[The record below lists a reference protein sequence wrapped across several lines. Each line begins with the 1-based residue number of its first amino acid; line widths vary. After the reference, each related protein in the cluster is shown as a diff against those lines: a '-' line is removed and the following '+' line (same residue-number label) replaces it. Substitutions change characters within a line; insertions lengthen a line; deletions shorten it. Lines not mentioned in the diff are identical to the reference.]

1 MKTMLTDDEARAN
14 IAANVARLLADR
26 NWSQTE
32 LARRA
37 MESHANINRV
47 LHARQLPGSG
57 ILARIA
63 EAFDVSTD
71 RLLSAP
77 PIASAKSA

>member
-1 MKTMLTDDEARAN
+1 MLTDDEVREN
-14 IAANVARLLADR
+14 IAANVKRLLLDR
-26 NWSQTE
+26 GWNQSE

-37 MESHANINRV
+37 MESHANVNRV

-77 PIASAKSA
+77 PATSAKSA